1 MAIDGETANS
11 GALVA
16 APRYTLTVR
25 TSDFCVIVTDTG
37 PRHPWACGLA
47 TTHATCTAM
56 RARTQSARTST
67 RTRTRAHARAA
78 HSHVRACTHA
88 HTQASLKWDQWK
100 RHTPLLY
107 DMLINNNLTHP
118 SPCVHWGH
126 RVSDDAERS
135 TQVCPP
141 VCTACLPAG
150 RRSCVLPA
158 VQSWQNVCWR
168 GIEK

>member
-1 MAIDGETANS
+1 MGGSAMAIDGETANS

-16 APRYTLTVR
+16 APRNMLKCARLISAQVLRTLARVTRGPVGSREYSRHMHCDARAYPQR
-25 TSDFCVIVTDTG
+25 TNINEN
-37 PRHPWACGLA
+37 
-47 TTHATCTAM
+47 TH
-56 RARTQSARTST
+56 QSARQGSALK
-67 RTRTRAHARAA
+67 RARVH
-78 HSHVRACTHA
+78 THT

-141 VCTACLPAG
+141 VCSARLPAG
-150 RRSCVLPA
+150 RMSCGFCRAMSV
-158 VQSWQNVCWR
+158 
-168 GIEK
+168 EM